1 MGMLAAGFLLLFMA
15 SISQGVMGYGQKRFQ
30 PMSWEAYWFIFSILS
45 MTVVPYVWISF
56 VVPDPIAAL
65 QSVASKDA
73 IIAASMGALWGVG
86 ALMWA
91 KCLVYLGLS
100 ITYGIGMSM
109 SAIIGSLGVL
119 FKGEDVWAQPSTKWI
134 IVGVLIMVVGIAII
148 TRAGVLRER
157 LKGERPDMTAMSK
170 GFMIMIFVFAFAN
183 GIFSG
188 GLNLGFDRV
197 DASAQTAIVQGAT
210 DYNAQLLKWVY
221 VFWGGLLVQGGYS
234 LILMIKNKTFNSFT
248 VKGAPKAYI
257 TALITAVLWFAPL
270 ALYGMST
277 AILGELGAVI
287 GWTLYCALAVSTSN
301 IMGIVTGEW
310 KGAVK
315 QMKVMLG
322 GVGILI
328 ISWVIFGYAN
338 AM

>member
-1 MGMLAAGFLLLFMA
+1 MGLAAGFALLFLA

-45 MTVVPYVWISF
+45 MTVVPYIWISF
-56 VVPDPIAAL
+56 VVPDPVAALKTVAVNDAVIAA
-65 QSVASKDA
+65 A
-73 IIAASMGALWGVG
+73 MGALWGVG

-119 FKGEDVWAQPSTKWI
+119 FKGDDVWSQPSTKWI
-134 IVGVLIMVVGIAII
+134 LLGVLIMVVGIAII
-148 TRAGVLRER
+148 TRAGVQREK
-157 LKGERPDMTAMSK
+157 LKGEMPDVKAMSK
-170 GFMIMIFVFAFAN
+170 GFMLMIFAFAFAN

-197 DASAQTAIVQGAT
+197 DISAQTAIAQGAK

-234 LILMIKNKTFNSFT
+234 FILMIKNKTFNSFK

-257 TALITAVLWFAPL
+257 TAFITAILWFAPL
-270 ALYGMST
+270 GLYGMST
-277 AILGELGAVI
+277 AILGELGTVI
-287 GWTLYCALAVSTSN
+287 GWTVYCALAVSTSN
-301 IMGIVTGEW
+301 IMGIATGEW
-310 KGAVK
+310 KGAKK
-315 QMKVMLG
+315 QMTLMLS

-328 ISWVIFGYAN
+328 VSWVIFGYAN